1 MHTATETNVYLYD
14 RPRIIIKVY
23 NHVRFLSIRYIRDCV
38 DRRDYRV
45 YHKPHDQRANNMH
58 GTYNYY
64 YCIVKSRFGEVTIV
78 WRWPDKKVVR
88 VFLPRQRDLFKSSV
102 YNSARVLEKSDRN
115 VWNICAK
122 MSSMLQG
129 RPTGFSL
136 DNLDWSATYPFQ
148 QRVLRMEQ
156 RIARGMVSTYGRLGS
171 KLGHPRAARAVG
183 TALARNPFPLIIP
196 CHRAVRS
203 DRSLGGY
210 AGGLAMKRKL
220 LELEGVEFDQHGR
233 AMNSRF
239 W

>member
-1 MHTATETNVYLYD
+1 
-14 RPRIIIKVY
+14 
-23 NHVRFLSIRYIRDCV
+23 
-38 DRRDYRV
+38 
-45 YHKPHDQRANNMH
+45 MH
-58 GTYNYY
+58 GTYSYY

-102 YNSARVLEKSDRN
+102 YNSARVLAKSDRN

-122 MSSMLQG
+122 MSNMLQG

-136 DNLDWSATYPFQ
+136 DILDWSATYPFQ

-156 RIARGMVSTYGRLGS
+156 RIPRGMVSTYGRLGS

-196 CHRAVRS
+196 CHRTIRAN
-203 DRSLGGY
+203 RSLGGY
-210 AGGLAMKRKL
+210 AGGLEMKKKL
-220 LELEGVEFDQHGR
+220 LELEGVEFDRYGR
-233 AMNSRF
+233 VAIGRL